1 MRNLIT
7 MKELLGK
14 SLPNVMT
21 HCVKRGI
28 SNSAEG
34 KEAFTDFA
42 SSSQLCYERDPL
54 CASHADLLLSDER
67 DIINEREK
75 LKETDEYKQAIE
87 EEWAARQRQLQ
98 IQAEEARRL
107 RKRRKAETL
116 RILDMERRQKQ
127 RLEEVRETQK
137 KDEENLN
144 KKERF
149 RVEVRKSFID
159 WRLHALTWHHYFV
172 AWESMWKVA

>member
-1 MRNLIT
+1 VSCTQSSEDKVVENVVAPSWT
-7 MKELLGK
+7 TQEVSDEK
-14 SLPNVMT
+14 SDHYERAPMEKSSQCHDTLS
-21 HCVKRGI
+21 KRGI

-54 CASHADLLLSDER
+54 CASHGDLLLSAER

-98 IQAEEARRL
+98 IQVYL
-107 RKRRKAETL
+107 
-116 RILDMERRQKQ
+116 
-127 RLEEVRETQK
+127 
-137 KDEENLN
+137 
-144 KKERF
+144 
-149 RVEVRKSFID
+149 
-159 WRLHALTWHHYFV
+159 
-172 AWESMWKVA
+172 